1 MVERGER
8 GERDRRE
15 RERGERSC
23 SRGPHFNL
31 CSFVGLFNMPVTC
44 RCHASTCRPSS
55 DNYLPPYPLPLHPP
69 LPWQHKSQSI
79 LHNAM
84 RAWLNGGVAPAPLP
98 TTLCIPHTKHA
109 ATFLASS
116 RCVCICPTVRH
127 NVQRGDTKLFMLH
140 LSCCCT
146 AAGGKVLPLYRECI
160 RVNPPSYSAF
170 ALYVSCLRKH
180 SNCLPYERRRTWKAK
195 RKL

>member
-15 RERGERSC
+15 RERGREAALEGRISIYAHSLAC
-23 SRGPHFNL
+23 SICQLHADVTPPRAAHLPATT
-31 CSFVGLFNMPVTC
+31 CTPPPPPSLF
-44 RCHASTCRPSS
+44 
-55 DNYLPPYPLPLHPP
+55 P

-98 TTLCIPHTKHA
+98 STLCIPHTKHA

-146 AAGGKVLPLYRECI
+146 AEGGKVLPLYRECI

>member
-15 RERGERSC
+15 WERGERSC

-55 DNYLPPYPLPLHPP
+55 GNYLPPLSLSP

-98 TTLCIPHTKHA
+98 SALCIPHTKHA

-127 NVQRGDTKLFMLH
+127 NGDKGGTQNFLCCIYPVAAQQEEGGRGE
-140 LSCCCT
+140 
-146 AAGGKVLPLYRECI
+146 VLPQT
-160 RVNPPSYSAF
+160 V
-170 ALYVSCLRKH
+170 
-180 SNCLPYERRRTWKAK
+180 
-195 RKL
+195 